1 VERGNPVLRLIQRQA
16 GKPQGMPMEQREKEV
31 GRSEG
36 FRESRKIESETWLS
50 AKTGK
55 AFSSGK

>member
-1 VERGNPVLRLIQRQA
+1 MQGQA
-16 GKPQGMPMEQREKEV
+16 GKPQGMPMERREKEV

-36 FRESRKIESETWLS
+36 FRESRKIEHETWLS

-55 AFSSGK
+55 AFSPGE